1 MGLPDPP
8 GSCPWL
14 ATLPGGELAMPLG
27 LAAGVPVA
35 EGVAG
40 WVGVGSGVGMGVG
53 TDVGFG
59 VGFGVGGG
67 GGGGVGPVTVTD
79 GGATAVSAVVFWP
92 LPIPLLAEN
101 E

>member
-1 MGLPDPP
+1 VAP
-8 GSCPWL
+8 
-14 ATLPGGELAMPLG
+14 PLG
-27 LAAGVPVA
+27 LAAEVWVA

-40 WVGVGSGVGMGVG
+40 WVGVVVGTGVGIGVG
-53 TDVGFG
+53 TEVGFG

-67 GGGGVGPVTVTD
+67 VGAGVGPVTVTED
-79 GGATAVSAVVFWP
+79 GATAVSVVVFCP